1 MSVEHP
7 LADRRIV
14 AVALLTEAEL
24 RGLGSTF
31 ERAWPIDETPCFQGL
46 LDAIEEADR
55 SLLGAR

>member
-1 MSVEHP
+1 MSVDHP

-24 RGLGSTF
+24 RGLGTAF

-55 SLLGAR
+55 SLLGPS